1 MPVKPLD
8 APKGTLI
15 QVLCGN
21 MSRQYMDM
29 TSTQLK
35 GTRAV
40 TMTVHQAT
48 TKITNLK
55 IREDLVVWTKIIQT
69 IPEHHTAY
77 QLSNLR

>member
-15 QVLCGN
+15 LVLCGN
-21 MSRQYMDM
+21 MSRQYTGM
-29 TSTQLK
+29 TFIQLK

-40 TMTVHQAT
+40 TMTVQT
-48 TKITNLK
+48 TKIG
-55 IREDLVVWTKIIQT
+55 EALVVWTKIIQT
-69 IPEHHTAY
+69 IPEHHIVY